1 LSVLFTY
8 MQKDMQE
15 RQRNSAIVVFFAI
28 VLAITDLANAQ
39 TPDASLLAG
48 CASLKKG
55 DLPKAIE
62 SLSVAIVRNNAD
74 ERIFVYRGQAFLGL
88 RDYENAI
95 RDFTEANDIVAGVAD
110 IWLARTHAL
119 SGDEDKALS
128 FLSSHLESGFRLP
141 EDSIRKDPAF
151 RNMQASQGWDSLWEM
166 NWYSPEEKAAAEAV
180 YYIRKG
186 LPEKAVTLL
195 DAEIGRSNSP
205 AGLYMLRGEANYDAG
220 NYAAAIADYTSALDL
235 QKANTKKKYPSQEI
249 SQSTNQQINKS
260 ANQQINNSFMGV
272 GGGLQDL
279 QALRGKAYLKAGR
292 FKDAV
297 NDLTREL
304 RENPVS
310 FPAYLLRAEANAGM
324 KSYDAAIKDVQTYL
338 KYFDDDLQA
347 VYQCGEYHYL
357 AGDYINA
364 LKYFNRNLKEDP
376 GSSLNYKAR
385 GKTYLKSATYRYAIS
400 DLSMSLDLNPDDAE
414 TWMYLGV
421 AKIQSG
427 DKENGCSDLEKARQM
442 GNTEV
447 LKYIVESCR

>member
-1 LSVLFTY
+1 

-15 RQRNSAIVVFFAI
+15 RQPNKARILYLALVLFFSGLI
-28 VLAITDLANAQ
+28 SAQ

-62 SLSVAIVRNNAD
+62 NLNVAIVRNNAD

-128 FLSSHLESGFRLP
+128 FLNSHLESGFRLP

-151 RNMQASQGWDSLWEM
+151 RNIQASQGWDALWEK

-186 LPEKAVTLL
+186 FPEKAVTLL
-195 DAEIGRSNSP
+195 DVEIGRSDSP

-220 NYAAAIADYTSALDL
+220 NYAAAIADYTTALDL

-249 SQSTNQQINKS
+249 SKSTNQQINKS
-260 ANQQINNSFMGV
+260 SAADGAY
-272 GGGLQDL
+272 
-279 QALRGKAYLKAGR
+279 ALRGKAYLKAGR
-292 FKDAV
+292 YKDAV

-310 FPAYLLRAEANAGM
+310 FPSYLLRAEANAGM

-376 GSSLNYKAR
+376 GSSQYYKAR

-427 DKENGCSDLEKARQM
+427 DKENGCSDLERSRQM